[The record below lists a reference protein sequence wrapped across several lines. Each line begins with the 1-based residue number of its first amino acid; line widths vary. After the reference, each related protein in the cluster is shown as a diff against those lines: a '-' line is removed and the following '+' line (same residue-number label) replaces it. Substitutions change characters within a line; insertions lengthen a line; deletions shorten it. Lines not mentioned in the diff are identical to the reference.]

1 MATGSFLRA
10 ALLSSVAVLAAGCS
24 SGGGLSTGSLFGT
37 KAEASATAAALPD
50 NNTPAGRALHVGT
63 VAARATKC
71 GYNFDPAA
79 LRANY
84 LASEAAAGTAVADL
98 AKLEKIYDTGYR
110 GVISAA
116 ASDPEYC
123 NAARTQSIKP
133 ALNKLLAGDYSP
145 PAPVVQA
152 DSGFMGGFFDQDV
165 AADKGPSFGSDDWW
179 DKQRDKGL

>member
-10 ALLSSVAVLAAGCS
+10 ALLSSFAVLAAGCS
-24 SGGGLSTGSLFGT
+24 SGGGLSTGSLFGGN
-37 KAEASATAAALPD
+37 AEAKATATALPD

-71 GYNFDPAA
+71 GYNFDAGA

-84 LASEAAAGTAVADL
+84 LASEAAAGTAVVDL

-116 ASDPEYC
+116 ASDPGYC
-123 NAARTQSIKP
+123 NAARTESIKP

-145 PAPVVQA
+145 PAPVAEA
-152 DSGFMGGFFDQDV
+152 DGGLFGGFFDQDV
-165 AADKGPSFGSDDWW
+165 VADKGTPFGSEGWW